1 MKLTNHYL
9 LMAATVAAAMLLNP
23 QRSLADDD
31 LVEAYQF
38 TATTMAGSSVSVILA
53 KSDDK
58 EEGPRMLHK
67 DRVFR
72 LDGKEINASDIQYI
86 RIAKTMVSAVRE
98 VNVQPVPHAD
108 NNIYSI
114 NGQLVRKNVKTVNA
128 LKGLPAGIYVVGGK
142 KFIVK

>member
-9 LMAATVAAAMLLNP
+9 LMAVTAAAAMLLSP
-23 QRSLADDD
+23 QRCLADDD

-38 TATTMAGSSVSVILA
+38 TATTTAGSSVSVILA

-58 EEGPRMLHK
+58 EGPRMLHK

-86 RIAKTMVSAVRE
+86 RIAKTMVSAIRE
-98 VNVQPVPHAD
+98 IDVQPVPHVD
-108 NNIYSI
+108 NNVYSI
-114 NGQLVRKNVKTVNA
+114 NGQLVRRNA
-128 LKGLPAGIYVVGGK
+128 DTLDNLPKGIYIVNGK
-142 KFIVK
+142 KHIVK

>member
-23 QRSLADDD
+23 QRCLADDD

-58 EEGPRMLHK
+58 EGPRMLHK

-86 RIAKTMVSAVRE
+86 RIAKTMVSAIRE
-98 VNVQPVPHAD
+98 IDVQPVPRVD
-108 NNIYSI
+108 NNVYSI
-114 NGQLVRKNVKTVNA
+114 NGQLVRRNA
-128 LKGLPAGIYVVGGK
+128 DTLDNLPKGIYIVNGK
-142 KFIVK
+142 KHIVK

>member
-23 QRSLADDD
+23 QRCLADDD

-58 EEGPRMLHK
+58 EGPRMLHK

-86 RIAKTMVSAVRE
+86 RIAKTMVSAIRE
-98 VNVQPVPHAD
+98 IDVQSVPHVD
-108 NNIYSI
+108 NNVYSI
-114 NGQLVRKNVKTVNA
+114 NGQLVRRNA
-128 LKGLPAGIYVVGGK
+128 DTLDNLPKGIYIVNGK
-142 KFIVK
+142 KHIVK

>member
-23 QRSLADDD
+23 QRCLADDD

-58 EEGPRMLHK
+58 EGPRMLHK

-86 RIAKTMVSAVRE
+86 RIAKTMVSAIRE
-98 VNVQPVPHAD
+98 IDVQPVPHVD
-108 NNIYSI
+108 NNVYSI
-114 NGQLVRKNVKTVNA
+114 NGQLVRRNA
-128 LKGLPAGIYVVGGK
+128 ETLDNLPKGIYIVNGK
-142 KFIVK
+142 KHIVK

>member
-23 QRSLADDD
+23 QRCLADDD

-58 EEGPRMLHK
+58 EGPRMLHK

-86 RIAKTMVSAVRE
+86 RIAKTMVSAIRE
-98 VNVQPVPHAD
+98 IDVQPVPHVD
-108 NNIYSI
+108 NNVYSI
-114 NGQLVRKNVKTVNA
+114 NGQLVRRNA
-128 LKGLPAGIYVVGGK
+128 DTLDNLPKASTL
-142 KFIVK
+142 

>member
-23 QRSLADDD
+23 QRCLADDD

-38 TATTMAGSSVSVILA
+38 TATTMTGSSVSVILA

-58 EEGPRMLHK
+58 EGPRMLHK

-86 RIAKTMVSAVRE
+86 RIAKTMVSAIRE
-98 VNVQPVPHAD
+98 IDVQPVPHVD
-108 NNIYSI
+108 NNVYSI
-114 NGQLVRKNVKTVNA
+114 NGQLVRRNA
-128 LKGLPAGIYVVGGK
+128 NTLDNLPKGIYIVNGK
-142 KFIVK
+142 KHIVK

>member
-23 QRSLADDD
+23 QRCLADDD

-58 EEGPRMLHK
+58 EGPRMLHT

-86 RIAKTMVSAVRE
+86 RIAKTMVSAIRE
-98 VNVQPVPHAD
+98 IDVQPVPHVD
-108 NNIYSI
+108 NNVYSI
-114 NGQLVRKNVKTVNA
+114 NGQLVRRNA
-128 LKGLPAGIYVVGGK
+128 DTLDNLPKGIYIVNGK
-142 KFIVK
+142 KHIVK

>member
-1 MKLTNHYL
+1 MKLTNRYL

-23 QRSLADDD
+23 QRCLADDD

-58 EEGPRMLHK
+58 EGPRMLHK

-86 RIAKTMVSAVRE
+86 RIAKTMVSAIRE
-98 VNVQPVPHAD
+98 IDVQPVPHVD
-108 NNIYSI
+108 NNVYSI
-114 NGQLVRKNVKTVNA
+114 NGQLVRRNA
-128 LKGLPAGIYVVGGK
+128 DTLDNLPKGIYIVNGK
-142 KFIVK
+142 KQDRKSVV

>member
-58 EEGPRMLHK
+58 VGPRMLHK

-108 NNIYSI
+108 NNVYSI
-114 NGQLVRKNVKTVNA
+114 NGQLVRRNA
-128 LKGLPAGIYVVGGK
+128 NTLDNLPKGIYIVNGK
-142 KFIVK
+142 KHIVK

>member
-23 QRSLADDD
+23 QRCLADDD

-58 EEGPRMLHK
+58 VGPRMLQK

-86 RIAKTMVSAVRE
+86 RIAKTMVSAIRE
-98 VNVQPVPHAD
+98 VDVRPVPHAD

-114 NGQLVRKNVKTVNA
+114 NGQLVRRNA
-128 LKGLPAGIYVVGGK
+128 DTLDNLPKGIYIVNGK
-142 KFIVK
+142 KHIVK

>member
-23 QRSLADDD
+23 QRCLADDD

-58 EEGPRMLHK
+58 EGPRMLHK

-86 RIAKTMVSAVRE
+86 RIAKTMVSAIRE
-98 VNVQPVPHAD
+98 IDVQPVPHVD
-108 NNIYSI
+108 NNVYSI
-114 NGQLVRKNVKTVNA
+114 NGQLVRRNA
-128 LKGLPAGIYVVGGK
+128 DTLDNLPRGIYIVNGK
-142 KFIVK
+142 KHIVK

>member
-23 QRSLADDD
+23 QRCLADDD

-58 EEGPRMLHK
+58 EGPRMLHK

-86 RIAKTMVSAVRE
+86 RIAKTMVSAIRE
-98 VNVQPVPHAD
+98 IDVQPVPHVD
-108 NNIYSI
+108 NNVYRI
-114 NGQLVRKNVKTVNA
+114 NGQPVRRNA
-128 LKGLPAGIYVVGGK
+128 DTLDNLPKGIYIVNGK
-142 KFIVK
+142 KHIVK

>member
-58 EEGPRMLHK
+58 VGPRMLHK

-86 RIAKTMVSAVRE
+86 RIAKTMVSAIRE
-98 VNVQPVPHAD
+98 IDVQPVPHAD

-114 NGQLVRKNVKTVNA
+114 NGQLVRRNA
-128 LKGLPAGIYVVGGK
+128 NTLDNLPKGIYIVNGK
-142 KFIVK
+142 KHIVK

>member
-58 EEGPRMLHK
+58 EGPRMLHK

-72 LDGKEINASDIQYI
+72 LDGQEINASDIQYI
-86 RIAKTMVSAVRE
+86 RIAKTMVSAIRE
-98 VNVQPVPHAD
+98 IDVQPVPHVD
-108 NNIYSI
+108 NNVYSI
-114 NGQLVRKNVKTVNA
+114 NGQLVRRNA
-128 LKGLPAGIYVVGGK
+128 DTLDNLPKGIYIVNGK
-142 KFIVK
+142 KHIVK

>member
-58 EEGPRMLHK
+58 VGPRMLHK

-86 RIAKTMVSAVRE
+86 RIAKTMVSAIRE
-98 VNVQPVPHAD
+98 VNVQPERRND
-108 NNIYSI
+108 NNVYSI
-114 NGQLVRKNVKTVNA
+114 NGQLVRRNA
-128 LKGLPAGIYVVGGK
+128 GTLDNLPKGIYIVNGK
-142 KFIVK
+142 KHIVK

>member
-23 QRSLADDD
+23 QRCLADDD

-38 TATTMAGSSVSVILA
+38 TATTMTGSSVSVILA

-58 EEGPRMLHK
+58 EGPRMLHK
-67 DRVFR
+67 DRGFR

-86 RIAKTMVSAVRE
+86 RIAKTMVSAIRE
-98 VNVQPVPHAD
+98 IDVQPVPHVD
-108 NNIYSI
+108 NNVYSI
-114 NGQLVRKNVKTVNA
+114 NGQLVRRNA
-128 LKGLPAGIYVVGGK
+128 DTLDNLPKGIYIVNGK
-142 KFIVK
+142 KHIVK

>member
-23 QRSLADDD
+23 QRCLADDD

-58 EEGPRMLHK
+58 EGPRMLHK

-86 RIAKTMVSAVRE
+86 RITKTMVSAIRE
-98 VNVQPVPHAD
+98 IDVQPVPHVD
-108 NNIYSI
+108 NNVYSI
-114 NGQLVRKNVKTVNA
+114 NGQLVRRNA
-128 LKGLPAGIYVVGGK
+128 DTLDNLPKGIYIVNGK
-142 KFIVK
+142 KHIVK

>member
-23 QRSLADDD
+23 QRCLADDD

-58 EEGPRMLHK
+58 EGPRMLHK

-86 RIAKTMVSAVRE
+86 RIAKTMVSAIRE
-98 VNVQPVPHAD
+98 IDVQPVPHVD
-108 NNIYSI
+108 NNVYSI
-114 NGQLVRKNVKTVNA
+114 NGQLVRRNTDTLDN
-128 LKGLPAGIYVVGGK
+128 LPKGIYIVNGK
-142 KFIVK
+142 KHIVK

>member
-23 QRSLADDD
+23 QRCLADDD

-58 EEGPRMLHK
+58 EGPRMLHK

-86 RIAKTMVSAVRE
+86 RIAKTMVSAIRE
-98 VNVQPVPHAD
+98 IDVQPVPHID
-108 NNIYSI
+108 NNVYSI
-114 NGQLVRKNVKTVNA
+114 NGQLVRRNA
-128 LKGLPAGIYVVGGK
+128 NTLDNLPKGIYIVNGK
-142 KFIVK
+142 KHIVK

>member
-1 MKLTNHYL
+1 MKLTNRYL

-23 QRSLADDD
+23 QRCLADDD

-38 TATTMAGSSVSVILA
+38 TTTTMAGSSVSVILA

-58 EEGPRMLHK
+58 EGPRMLHK

-86 RIAKTMVSAVRE
+86 RIAKTMVSAIRE
-98 VNVQPVPHAD
+98 IDVQPVPHVD
-108 NNIYSI
+108 NNVYSI
-114 NGQLVRKNVKTVNA
+114 NGQLVRRNA
-128 LKGLPAGIYVVGGK
+128 DTLDNLPKGIYIVNGK
-142 KFIVK
+142 KHIVK

>member
-23 QRSLADDD
+23 QRCLADDD

-38 TATTMAGSSVSVILA
+38 TATTMTGSSVSVILA

-58 EEGPRMLHK
+58 EGPRMLHK

-86 RIAKTMVSAVRE
+86 RITKTMVSAIRE
-98 VNVQPVPHAD
+98 IDVQPVPHVD
-108 NNIYSI
+108 NNVYSI
-114 NGQLVRKNVKTVNA
+114 NGQLVRCNA
-128 LKGLPAGIYVVGGK
+128 DTLDNLPKGIYIVNGK
-142 KFIVK
+142 KHIVK

>member
-31 LVEAYQF
+31 LVEAYQL

-58 EEGPRMLHK
+58 VGPRMLHK

-114 NGQLVRKNVKTVNA
+114 NGQLVRRNA
-128 LKGLPAGIYVVGGK
+128 NTLDNLPKGIYIVNGK
-142 KFIVK
+142 KHRLK

>member
-38 TATTMAGSSVSVILA
+38 TATTMTGSSVSVILA

-58 EEGPRMLHK
+58 EGPRMLHK

-86 RIAKTMVSAVRE
+86 RIAKTMVSAIRE
-98 VNVQPVPHAD
+98 IDVQPVPHVD
-108 NNIYSI
+108 NNVYSI
-114 NGQLVRKNVKTVNA
+114 NGQLVRRNA
-128 LKGLPAGIYVVGGK
+128 DTLDNLPKGIYIVNGK
-142 KFIVK
+142 KHIVK

>member
-9 LMAATVAAAMLLNP
+9 LMAATVAAAMSLNP
-23 QRSLADDD
+23 QRCLADDD

-58 EEGPRMLHK
+58 EGPRMLHK

-86 RIAKTMVSAVRE
+86 RIAKTMVSAIRE
-98 VNVQPVPHAD
+98 IDVQPVPHVD
-108 NNIYSI
+108 NNVYSI
-114 NGQLVRKNVKTVNA
+114 NGQLVRRNA
-128 LKGLPAGIYVVGGK
+128 DTLDNLPKGIYIVNGK
-142 KFIVK
+142 KHIVK

>member
-23 QRSLADDD
+23 QRCLADDD

-38 TATTMAGSSVSVILA
+38 TATTMTGSSVSVILA

-58 EEGPRMLHK
+58 EGPRMLHK

-72 LDGKEINASDIQYI
+72 LDGKEINASDSQYI
-86 RIAKTMVSAVRE
+86 RIAKTMVSAIRE
-98 VNVQPVPHAD
+98 IDVQPVPHVD
-108 NNIYSI
+108 NNVYSI
-114 NGQLVRKNVKTVNA
+114 NGQLVRRNA
-128 LKGLPAGIYVVGGK
+128 DTLDNLPKGIYIVNGK
-142 KFIVK
+142 KHIVK

>member
-23 QRSLADDD
+23 QRCLADDD

-38 TATTMAGSSVSVILA
+38 TATTMTGSSVSVILA

-58 EEGPRMLHK
+58 EGPRMLHK

-86 RIAKTMVSAVRE
+86 RIAKTMVSAIRE
-98 VNVQPVPHAD
+98 VNVQPERRND
-108 NNIYSI
+108 NNVYSI
-114 NGQLVRKNVKTVNA
+114 NGQLVRRNA
-128 LKGLPAGIYVVGGK
+128 GTLDNLPKGIYIVNGK
-142 KFIVK
+142 KHIVK

>member
-23 QRSLADDD
+23 QRCLADDD

-38 TATTMAGSSVSVILA
+38 TATTMTGSSVSVILA

-58 EEGPRMLHK
+58 EGPRMLHK

-86 RIAKTMVSAVRE
+86 RIAKTMVSAIRE
-98 VNVQPVPHAD
+98 IDVQPVPHVD
-108 NNIYSI
+108 NNVYSI
-114 NGQLVRKNVKTVNA
+114 NGQLVRRNADTLDNLPKRIYIVN
-128 LKGLPAGIYVVGGK
+128 GK
-142 KFIVK
+142 KHIVK

>member
-23 QRSLADDD
+23 QRCLADDD

-38 TATTMAGSSVSVILA
+38 TATTMTGSSVSVILA

-58 EEGPRMLHK
+58 EGPRMLHK

-98 VNVQPVPHAD
+98 VNVQPVPSVD
-108 NNIYSI
+108 NNVYSI
-114 NGQLVRKNVKTVNA
+114 NGQLVRRNA
-128 LKGLPAGIYVVGGK
+128 DTLDNLPKGIYIVNGK
-142 KFIVK
+142 KHIVK

>member
-23 QRSLADDD
+23 QRCLADDD

-58 EEGPRMLHK
+58 EGPRMLHK

-86 RIAKTMVSAVRE
+86 RIAKTMVSAIRE
-98 VNVQPVPHAD
+98 IDAQPVPHVD
-108 NNIYSI
+108 NNVYSI
-114 NGQLVRKNVKTVNA
+114 NGQLVRRNA
-128 LKGLPAGIYVVGGK
+128 DTLDNLPKGIYIVNGK
-142 KFIVK
+142 KHIVK

>member
-1 MKLTNHYL
+1 MTLTNHYL

-23 QRSLADDD
+23 QRCLADDD

-58 EEGPRMLHK
+58 EGPRMLHK

-86 RIAKTMVSAVRE
+86 RLAKTMVSAIRE
-98 VNVQPVPHAD
+98 IDVQPVPHVD
-108 NNIYSI
+108 NNVYSI
-114 NGQLVRKNVKTVNA
+114 NGQLVRRNA
-128 LKGLPAGIYVVGGK
+128 DTLDNLPKGIYIVNGK
-142 KFIVK
+142 KHIVK

>member
-23 QRSLADDD
+23 QRCLADDD

-58 EEGPRMLHK
+58 EGPRMLNK

-86 RIAKTMVSAVRE
+86 RIAKTMVSAIRE
-98 VNVQPVPHAD
+98 IDVQPVPHVD
-108 NNIYSI
+108 NNVYSI
-114 NGQLVRKNVKTVNA
+114 NGQLVRRNA
-128 LKGLPAGIYVVGGK
+128 DTLDNLPKGIYIVNGK
-142 KFIVK
+142 KHIVK

>member
-58 EEGPRMLHK
+58 EGPRMLQK

-86 RIAKTMVSAVRE
+86 RIAKTMVSAIRE
-98 VNVQPVPHAD
+98 IDVQPVPHVD
-108 NNIYSI
+108 NNVYSI
-114 NGQLVRKNVKTVNA
+114 NGQLVRRNA
-128 LKGLPAGIYVVGGK
+128 DTLDNLPKGIYIVNGK
-142 KFIVK
+142 KHIVK

>member
-23 QRSLADDD
+23 QRCLADDD

-58 EEGPRMLHK
+58 EGPRMLHK

-86 RIAKTMVSAVRE
+86 RIAKTMVSAIRE
-98 VNVQPVPHAD
+98 IDVQPVPHVD
-108 NNIYSI
+108 NNVYSI
-114 NGQLVRKNVKTVNA
+114 NGQLVRSNA
-128 LKGLPAGIYVVGGK
+128 DTLDNLPKGIYIVNGK
-142 KFIVK
+142 KHIVK

>member
-23 QRSLADDD
+23 QRCLADDD

-38 TATTMAGSSVSVILA
+38 TATTMTGSSVSVILA

-58 EEGPRMLHK
+58 EGPRMLHK

-72 LDGKEINASDIQYI
+72 LDGKEINATDIQYI
-86 RIAKTMVSAVRE
+86 RIAKTMVSAIRE
-98 VNVQPVPHAD
+98 IDVQPVPHVD
-108 NNIYSI
+108 NNVYSI
-114 NGQLVRKNVKTVNA
+114 NGQLVRRNA
-128 LKGLPAGIYVVGGK
+128 DTLDNLPKGIYIVNGK
-142 KFIVK
+142 KHIVK

>member
-58 EEGPRMLHK
+58 VGPRMLHK

-114 NGQLVRKNVKTVNA
+114 NGHLVRRNA
-128 LKGLPAGIYVVGGK
+128 NTLDNLPKGIYIVNGK
-142 KFIVK
+142 KHIVK